1 MMKSNKLSTI
11 DLKENKKFENFY
23 NQWWDLKGPFEPLH
37 NFNKIRI
44 KYIKDNLDKK
54 LDHFKPFKNL
64 KILDIGCGGGILCE
78 PLSRLGGNVTGIDIS
93 KKAIE
98 IAKKHSQ
105 EEKLKINYFNE
116 EVTSFKKTNNFDL
129 ITCMEVIEH
138 IDNIDFFIKNAKR
151 LLKKD
156 GMLIGST
163 INKTVRSYFLAII
176 LAENVLKLLPKNT
189 HSWKK
194 LIPTNF
200 LKKKLIEN
208 KFSDISFQGSSYN
221 PISKNWRFIDS
232 LNVNYFFS
240 AKYEGR

>member
-1 MMKSNKLSTI
+1 MKSNKLSTI